1 MAFVAGQADGIAR
14 FVAFCVLTIGLALFL
29 RSWRN
34 DPQVN
39 ADGTAFATCML
50 AVGVA
55 LPFVLGVV
63 GVLIAFMLIPVA
75 AGGFAR
81 HWVRATRRSTAV
93 AAWVCGIAVVPLA
106 TWFSGRADERPWE
119 GVLAG
124 LLLVV
129 LLGALVSIR
138 RAETTDEAVN
148 RAEPILRS
156 STTEQE

>member
-1 MAFVAGQADGIAR
+1 
-14 FVAFCVLTIGLALFL
+14 
-29 RSWRN
+29 
-34 DPQVN
+34 
-39 ADGTAFATCML
+39 ML

-63 GVLIAFMLIPVA
+63 GVLIAFTLIPIA

-93 AAWVCGIAVVPLA
+93 AAWVCGVAVVSLA
-106 TWFSGRADERPWE
+106 TWFGGRADERPWE

-124 LLLVV
+124 LFLLV
-129 LLGALVSIR
+129 LLGVLVSIR
-138 RAETTDEAVN
+138 RVETAEVAVN
-148 RAEPILRS
+148 RAESILRS